1 MSGRVKSSTGD
12 PEGLVLGFM
21 APPYADDPYPLH
33 NALRE
38 VAPVYRSAS
47 GMVFA
52 SSYAACSSVF
62 RSPQFG
68 QGVAASRLRGDGRFE
83 GSPAF
88 QTLSHM
94 LPFIDPP
101 DHSRLRRLIT
111 RAFTPRAVERMR
123 RYLVSLS
130 DELLD
135 AIAGDGGGDIMSA
148 YANHIPVA
156 VICEM
161 LGAPHD
167 RRADLV
173 RWSDDLVGAVHPTVT
188 DADLGRADNGARA
201 FRAFAEELIAARRA
215 DPRDDLLT
223 ALVQAEEGGDLLT
236 IDELISTVVLFIG
249 AGIENTKHYI
259 GFGVA
264 CLLERPELAESVRR
278 DPDLL
283 AAALEEVLRLEP
295 PVQVAV
301 PRVVLEDTDLVGVPL
316 QAGELVAIVVGGAN
330 RDPAA
335 YADPARFDPARTGPP
350 NLSLATGPHL
360 CAGAGLARLEAQVA
374 LERFLARFPE
384 ARITVDP
391 VPIKTEGMPTVRGYS
406 VLPVEVRRS
415 S

>member
-1 MSGRVKSSTGD
+1 MRSSTVD
-12 PEGLVLGFM
+12 PEELVAGFM
-21 APPYADDPYPLH
+21 APPFVDDPYPLH
-33 NALRE
+33 DALRE

-62 RSPQFG
+62 RLPQFG
-68 QGVAASRLRGDGRFE
+68 QGIAAGRIRGDERFAK
-83 GSPAF
+83 SPAF
-88 QTLSHM
+88 ETLSHM

-101 DHSRLRRLIT
+101 DHSRLRKLIT

-123 RYLVSLS
+123 GYLVSLA
-130 DELLD
+130 DGLLD
-135 AIAGDGGGDIMSA
+135 EIGAAGGGDVMSA

-188 DADLGRADNGARA
+188 DADLRRADEGARA
-201 FRAFAEELIAARRA
+201 FRAFAMELIDSRRA
-215 DPRDDLLT
+215 KPQNDLLT
-223 ALVQAEEGGDLLT
+223 ALVQAEEDGDLLSS
-236 IDELISTVVLFIG
+236 DELVSTVVLFIG

-259 GFGVA
+259 GFCIA
-264 CLLERPELAESVRR
+264 SLLERPDLAERLRR
-278 DPDLL
+278 DPTLL
-283 AAALEEVLRLEP
+283 PPALEEVLRLEP

-301 PRVVLEDTDLVGVPL
+301 PRVVLEDTELGGVPL
-316 QAGELVAIVVGGAN
+316 RSGEPVAIVVGGAN

-335 YADPARFDPARTGPP
+335 YDDPTQFDPARAGPP

-374 LERFLARFPE
+374 VERFLLRFPG
-384 ARITVDP
+384 ARGTLDCPP
-391 VPIKTEGMPTVRGYS
+391 VRMEGMPSVRGYAA
-406 VLPVEVRRS
+406 LPVEVVRR
-415 S
+415 

>member
-1 MSGRVKSSTGD
+1 MRSSTVD
-12 PEGLVLGFM
+12 PEELVAAFM
-21 APPYADDPYPLH
+21 APPFADDPYPLH
-33 NALRE
+33 DALRDA
-38 VAPVYRSAS
+38 APVYRSDS

-62 RSPQFG
+62 RLPQFG
-68 QGVAASRLRGDGRFE
+68 QGIAAGRLRGDQRFAE
-83 GSPAF
+83 SPAF
-88 QTLSHM
+88 ETLSHM

-123 RYLVSLS
+123 QYLVSLA
-130 DELLD
+130 DGLLD
-135 AIAGDGGGDIMSA
+135 EIAAAGGGDMMSA

-167 RRADLV
+167 RRPDLV

-188 DADLGRADNGARA
+188 DADLQRADEGARA
-201 FRAFAEELIAARRA
+201 FRAFALDLIASRRA
-215 DPRDDLLT
+215 EPRNDLLT

-236 IDELISTVVLFIG
+236 SDELVSTVVLFIG

-259 GFGVA
+259 GFCIA
-264 CLLERPELAESVRR
+264 ALLERPDLADRLR
-278 DPDLL
+278 GNPALL
-283 AAALEEVLRLEP
+283 ASALEEVLRLEP

-301 PRVVLEDTDLVGVPL
+301 PRVVLEPTELAGVAL
-316 QAGELVAIVVGGAN
+316 QSGELVAIVIGGAN
-330 RDPAA
+330 RDPDA
-335 YADPARFDPARTGPP
+335 YEDPTRFDPTRAGPP

-374 LERFLARFPE
+374 VERFLTRFSGARLTIDRP
-384 ARITVDP
+384 
-391 VPIKTEGMPTVRGYS
+391 PIRTQGMPSVRGYAA
-406 VLPVEVRRS
+406 LPVEVAGR
-415 S
+415 

>member
-1 MSGRVKSSTGD
+1 MNGQVSTPTAD
-12 PEGLVLGFM
+12 PEDLVAGFM
-21 APPYADDPYPLH
+21 SPPFADDPYPLQD
-33 NALRE
+33 ALRE

-62 RSPQFG
+62 RQPQFG
-68 QGVAASRLRGDGRFE
+68 QGMAAGRLRGDARFDA
-83 GSPAF
+83 SPAF

-123 RYLVSLS
+123 GYLMRLA

-135 AIAGDGGGDIMSA
+135 AVAADGGGDLMSA

-161 LGAPHD
+161 LGAPQD
-167 RRADLV
+167 RRSDLV

-188 DADLGRADNGARA
+188 DDDLRRADEGAGA
-201 FRAFAEELIAARRA
+201 FRAFAKELISARR
-215 DPRDDLLT
+215 DEPRDDLLT

-236 IDELISTVVLFIG
+236 VDELISTVVLFIG

-259 GFGVA
+259 GFCIA
-264 CLLERPELAESVRR
+264 ALLSRPELASQARA
-278 DPDLL
+278 DPALL
-283 AAALEEVLRLEP
+283 ASALEEVLRLEP

-301 PRVVLEDTDLVGVPL
+301 PRVVLDDMDLEGVTL
-316 QAGELVAIVVGGAN
+316 QAGEQVAIVVGGAN
-330 RDPAA
+330 RDPMA
-335 YADPARFDPARTGPP
+335 YRDPARFDPTRTGPP

-374 LERFLARFPE
+374 VERFISRFPR
-384 ARITVDP
+384 ARVTVRTP
-391 VPIKTEGMPTVRGYS
+391 AIRTEGMPSVRGYS
-406 VLPVEVRRS
+406 TLPVEVAGS
-415 S
+415 